1 MKTYILRRVVQ
12 ALLILFLLSIA
23 SFTIIQLPPGDYLTT
38 YIAQL
43 RQSGADITED
53 RIAALEQRYGLGKPM
68 IVQYGM
74 WMQGMLLE
82 GDMGM
87 SFHWNRPVSLL
98 LRQRVPL
105 TLAVSLAT
113 IIFTYLVAIP
123 IGIYSATHQYSVG
136 DHVFTGVGFIG
147 IATPNFLLA
156 LALMYLSV
164 RYLGGSVG
172 GLFSREYADAAWSL
186 AKVWDLMKHLP
197 IPVIV
202 VGTAGTASIIRVMR
216 GSLLDELQKQYVET
230 GRAKGV
236 SERRLLYKY
245 PVRISINPLV
255 SSMAWLFPAI
265 ISGGVITA
273 IVLNL
278 PTVGPLLLEALRN
291 QDMFL
296 AGGIVMILGAL
307 TVIGTL
313 ISDMLLV
320 WLDPRIRF
328 D

>member
-136 DHVFTGVGFIG
+136 DHVFTGIGFIG

>member
-1 MKTYILRRVVQ
+1 MKTYILRRLVQ
-12 ALLILFLLSIA
+12 SVMILFLLSIA

-43 RQSGADITED
+43 RSSGADITED
-53 RIAALEQRYGLGKPM
+53 RIAALERRYGLGKPM

-74 WMQGMLLE
+74 WMRGMLLE

-87 SFHWNRPVSLL
+87 SFQWNRPVSLL

-113 IIFTYLVAIP
+113 IIFTYIVAIP
-123 IGIYSATHQYSVG
+123 IGIYSATHQYSLG
-136 DHVFTGVGFIG
+136 DHVFTGIGFIG

-164 RYLGGSVG
+164 RHFGWSVG
-172 GLFSREYADAAWSL
+172 GLFSREYADAAWSF
-186 AKVWDLMKHLP
+186 AKLWDLMKHLP
-197 IPVIV
+197 IPVVV

-307 TVIGTL
+307 TVAGTL